1 MIEVTGQGAASTF
14 TNGLQAALADAGT
27 AAQENNANLQA
38 STTIPTE
45 PDQIVEN
52 SSDRDQDD
60 YIVSYCMCLHEPSC
74 ARAEPVRNTEG
85 SPQ

>member
-1 MIEVTGQGAASTF
+1 MTEVTSQGVAATF
-14 TNGLQAALADAGT
+14 TNGLQTALADAGT

-45 PDQIVEN
+45 PDQIVEH